1 MSHVGE
7 TLHAHGDSLR
17 IGIRL
22 AMVVY
27 TNKLPPEDVVR
38 TIVATRP
45 ANLIINEFPMAS
57 IKEAVKEKQD
67 RRRIYAKSAM
77 EVLLHKSGD
86 ALLMTRDDLEKV
98 ANQAWALA
106 GFMEEQEH
114 VSASLDS
121 IEHK

>member
-1 MSHVGE
+1 MSKPTEIMHV
-7 TLHAHGDSLR
+7 HGDSMR
-17 IGIRL
+17 VGIRL
-22 AMVVY
+22 ASIVY
-27 TNKLPPEDVVR
+27 TNAMPPEDVVKR
-38 TIVATRP
+38 IADTRP
-45 ANLIINEFPMAS
+45 THLIVNEFPMAS
-57 IKEAVKEKQD
+57 IKEAVREKQE

-121 IEHK
+121 IERK